1 MMILLAA
8 ASREAR
14 GVGVQRADLMTV
26 SDQAAMATPTRTRRY
41 ARLWAQGRCRVDRAD
56 LGILRACEPVCAPQ
70 IAGAFVTLA
79 MRP

>member
-1 MMILLAA
+1 MAARRSWRTVRFQQPNPMIAVTDRDLN
-8 ASREAR
+8 
-14 GVGVQRADLMTV
+14 VKAD
-26 SDQAAMATPTRTRRY
+26 RRY